1 MDYLPRAIT
10 ELKNG
15 VLDQQMQAVM
25 REFREICGKGMT
37 ERETELQQKLATIMR
52 IRSQIAKDIGER
64 IVCPTKRR

>member
-1 MDYLPRAIT
+1 
-10 ELKNG
+10 
-15 VLDQQMQAVM
+15 
-25 REFREICGKGMT
+25 MT